1 MMMQHLKRGK
11 EGIVSNKEN
20 EELEGSGELKL
31 SRINLTRDSD
41 HLYPIS
47 VAETYSQN

>member
-20 EELEGSGELKL
+20 EELESSGELRL
-31 SRINLTRDSD
+31 SRVNLTRDYD
-41 HLYPIS
+41 HLYLIS
-47 VAETYSQN
+47 VADTYSQN